1 MAVHFSTTFAFDDE
15 GRSAAASAAHD
26 VVVVKLNFHH
36 DDGEL
41 SYGEADDVEDEVA
54 VANDDNIAL
63 CS

>member
-1 MAVHFSTTFAFDDE
+1 MRFSTRVAFDDDDE

-26 VVVVKLNFHH
+26 VVVKLNFHH

-41 SYGEADDVEDEVA
+41 SYGAADDVEDEVA
-54 VANDDNIAL
+54 VANEDNIAL